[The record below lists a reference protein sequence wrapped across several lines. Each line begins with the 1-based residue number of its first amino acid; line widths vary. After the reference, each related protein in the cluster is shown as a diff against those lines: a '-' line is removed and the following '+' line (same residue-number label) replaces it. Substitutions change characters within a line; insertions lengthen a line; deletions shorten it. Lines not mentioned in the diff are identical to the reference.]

1 VPQAASRLR
10 LVPPA
15 QPEQALHEAVAKL
28 LVVGVLPGTEWTH
41 FPAGSMPLDARWAA
55 KLYRMGLK
63 RGWPDFLI
71 LHATRLHGLEL
82 KRRGGELSRSHYVRT
97 KTGAL
102 RWIEGQDEVLPR
114 LEIAG
119 AKIAVCDSL
128 DGVIAALRGWHI
140 PLRKGIS
147 L

>member
-1 VPQAASRLR
+1 MQAPQTRLR
-10 LVPPA
+10 LAAPVI
-15 QPEQALHEAVAKL
+15 PEQDLHESCARL
-28 LVVGVLPGTEWTH
+28 LTLAFLPGTEWTH

-82 KRRGGELSRSHYVRT
+82 KRRGGELSQSRYVRT
-97 KTGAL
+97 KGGAL

-140 PLRKGIS
+140 PLRKGIR
-147 L
+147 